1 MGLYSAR
8 SAQLV
13 GDEVH
18 LLYMRMQ
25 PSKIR
30 NAPLAQLVEQ
40 LIYTEKVGGSSP
52 SGRTKHKSLHCCRL
66 LCREPCANSGEYGEV
81 GSGKCASDDERITPD
96 HKARFCY
103 CRSMELPILYEDEQI
118 VAINKPA
125 GLITHSDGRT
135 EEPTA
140 EDWFNEKYPNSGG
153 GYVHRLDR
161 DTSGVLLFAKNQTA
175 YEFLRRAFHDR
186 EVQKTYLA
194 IVHGTP
200 KAKKGMIDFD
210 IGRSR
215 SDFRLR
221 SAQPK
226 AKGRLRGALTRY
238 EVVDTTEENGKSY
251 SLLVVKP
258 ETGRTH
264 QIRVHLK
271 AVHHPIVGDK
281 LYAPNQVEALG
292 LERLALHAYEL
303 DLPLPEGRRVVV
315 RAPLTEELRQ
325 GFSHFT
331 ERREAFASI

>member
-1 MGLYSAR
+1 
-8 SAQLV
+8 
-13 GDEVH
+13 
-18 LLYMRMQ
+18 
-25 PSKIR
+25 
-30 NAPLAQLVEQ
+30 
-40 LIYTEKVGGSSP
+40 
-52 SGRTKHKSLHCCRL
+52 
-66 LCREPCANSGEYGEV
+66 
-81 GSGKCASDDERITPD
+81 
-96 HKARFCY
+96 
-103 CRSMELPILYEDEQI
+103 MELPLLYENADV

-161 DTSGVLLFAKNQTA
+161 DTSGVLLFAKNQIA
-175 YEFLRRAFHDR
+175 YEFLRKAFHDR
-186 EVQKTYLA
+186 AVPKTYVA
-194 IVHGTP
+194 VVHGAV

-226 AKGRLRGALTRY
+226 AKGRLREALTRY

-251 SLLVVKP
+251 ALLLVKP

-271 AVHHPIVGDK
+271 AIHHPIVGDK
-281 LYAPNQVEALG
+281 FYAPNQAQALG
-292 LERLALHAYEL
+292 LDRLALHAYEL
-303 DLPLPEGRRVVV
+303 DLPLPEGGRVVV
-315 RAPLTEELRQ
+315 RAPLSEDLSQ
-325 GFSHFT
+325 GLSHFA
-331 ERREAFASI
+331 EASGAFASI